1 MQTAPGEAL
10 SIKFRI
16 EGEELEQEASV
27 GSQSCLQAEAER
39 PTEKEELKFKG
50 EQLAISEDTEAIG

>member
-39 PTEKEELKFKG
+39 PTEKELKFKG
-50 EQLAISEDTEAIG
+50 EQLAISEETEAIG